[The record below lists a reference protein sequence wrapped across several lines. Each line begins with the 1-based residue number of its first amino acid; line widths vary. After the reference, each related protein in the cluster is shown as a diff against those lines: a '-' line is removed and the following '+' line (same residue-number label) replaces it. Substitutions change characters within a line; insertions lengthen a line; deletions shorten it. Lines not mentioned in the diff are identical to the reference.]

1 VHNHIMANH
10 TIYSL
15 TPEMKVRFCPSSP
28 FIHPPSHPPP
38 HPPHPHPHYP
48 LKHNPHTNT

>member
-15 TPEMKVRFCPSSP
+15 TPEMKVRFCLSSP
-28 FIHPPSHPPP
+28 FIHPPSPPLP
-38 HPPHPHPHYP
+38 HPPFTPFSTTQ
-48 LKHNPHTNT
+48 KARKNQN